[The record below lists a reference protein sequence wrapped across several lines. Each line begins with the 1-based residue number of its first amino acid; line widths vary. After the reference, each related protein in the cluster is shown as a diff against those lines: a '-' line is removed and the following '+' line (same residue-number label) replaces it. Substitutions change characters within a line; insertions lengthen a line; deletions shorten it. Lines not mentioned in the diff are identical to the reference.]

1 MCVSKWGG
9 VVWLPLHRGCGVNEK
24 RLNELVVEFRR
35 SLESEGIKDFFLL
48 VGDGEKVG
56 GFSSSAKLE
65 ETADFVKGYF
75 MARMGELA
83 YMEGM
88 LEKGEDH

>member
-9 VVWLPLHRGCGVNEK
+9 VVWLPLYRGCGVNEK

-35 SLESEGIKDFFLL
+35 NLESEGIKDFFLL

-56 GFSSSAKLE
+56 GFSSSGKLE
-65 ETADFVKGYF
+65 EVADFVKGYF
-75 MARMGELA
+75 MARIGDLS
-83 YMEGM
+83 YMEGV